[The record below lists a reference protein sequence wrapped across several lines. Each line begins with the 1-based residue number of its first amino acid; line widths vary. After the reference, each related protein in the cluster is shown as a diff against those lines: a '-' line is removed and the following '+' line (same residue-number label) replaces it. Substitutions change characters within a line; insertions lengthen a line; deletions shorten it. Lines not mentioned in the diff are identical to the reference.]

1 MGKAKLFLISICIL
15 FTINIFAYKEKVIIN
30 DIEYEL
36 DLSDNSASVKNFYG
50 NHRQINIPAYI
61 NYKYDTFK
69 VVSINAEGSP
79 KSGVGGLLSA
89 ILVPDITNSVESMHA
104 EHRVDI
110 ESIVIPN
117 TVTYIDMSSF
127 DNMIRLS
134 SLAIPASVNHIYIP
148 SVRELPRLKQ
158 IAIYG
163 TPVIEYFVYLK
174 LENNKIFNDDNTI
187 NEKYFEIAKTLFKL
201 YLAPN
206 LNEFIMPNAQKTI
219 SEYKR
224 KQLEIERRR
233 KNTEYELNKYTKQYN
248 DSLRNNPWYC
258 KDYTLSHSQI
268 TNDALSTFDKCKSW
282 IKQEKNRIY
291 KKYVELSS
299 GDEMKNTLRT
309 KYPDEYIVK
318 AAKVNPDLNIQL
330 REIDIEYR
338 CMDESKINQIKIEL
352 IDNGKSPAPESSCR
366 TKQYNENK
374 RFFPSKEEFDTA
386 YNNATSD
393 SEFNGVL
400 QKKKKQYK
408 VLQYLSSTLDG
419 NKNLNLCEGESA
431 STSSKKGQIIH
442 SVIDDMSSLSDKYF
456 YDQGIEYIM
465 QYCPKFKKDYEKN
478 KIYFDSVDMFYHSYI
493 SANYKTIL
501 KQRINNYKNGIKQ

>member
-1 MGKAKLFLISICIL
+1 MGKTKLFLISICIL
-15 FTINIFAYKEKVIIN
+15 FATNLFAYNEKVIIN
-30 DIEYEL
+30 DVEYLL
-36 DLSDNSASVKNFYG
+36 DLSDNSASVINFYG
-50 NHRQINIPAYI
+50 NHKQINIPAYI
-61 NYKYDTFK
+61 DYKYDTFK

-79 KSGVGGLLSA
+79 SSGVGGLLSA

-104 EHRVDI
+104 KHRVDI

-117 TVTYIDMSSF
+117 TVRYIDMSSF

-134 SLAIPASVNHIYIP
+134 SLVIPASVNLIFFP
-148 SVRELPRLKQ
+148 FSRTLPRLKN
-158 IAIYG
+158 ITIYG
-163 TPVIEYFVYLK
+163 TPILEYSVALQ
-174 LENNKIFNDDNTI
+174 LDNNKIMIKDGNIINDQYID
-187 NEKYFEIAKTLFKL
+187 IAETLFKKRV
-201 YLAPN
+201 APN
-206 LNEFIMPNAQKTI
+206 LKEFIMPNAKETI

-224 KQLEIERRR
+224 KQQEMERRR
-233 KNTEYELNKYTKQYN
+233 INTEYELNKYTKQYN
-248 DSLRNNPWYC
+248 DSLTNNPWYC
-258 KDYTLSHSQI
+258 KDYTLSYSQI
-268 TNDALSTFDKCKSW
+268 PDDALSTSDKCKSW
-282 IKQEKNRIY
+282 IKQEKNRLY
-291 KKYVELSS
+291 KRYVELSS
-299 GDEMKNTLRT
+299 GDVMKNTLRT
-309 KYPDEYIVK
+309 KYPNEYIVK

-330 REIDIEYR
+330 REIDLEYR

-352 IDNGKSPAPESSCR
+352 IDNGKMPALESSCR
-366 TKQYNENK
+366 DKQYNENK

-419 NKNLNLCEGESA
+419 NKNLNLCEAESA

-442 SVIDDMSSLSDKYF
+442 SVIDDMSSLTDKYF

-501 KQRINNYKNGIKQ
+501 KQRINNYKNNQ